1 MNKFMSKKF
10 YVSCVVTLTW
20 IIAVL
25 KGVFVGFPV
34 TQASNA
40 WTFLTVTFTPLIIL
54 FWSWY
59 FKIDIDEKK
68 FTNGKN

>member
-1 MNKFMSKKF
+1 MNNFMSKKF
-10 YVSCVVTLTW
+10 AVASAVTITW

-25 KGVFVGFPV
+25 RGVFVGFPGN
-34 TQASNA
+34 QASNA

-54 FWSWY
+54 FWGWY

-68 FTNGKN
+68 INGS